1 MAVGSRHAPASSR
14 LTRLRRGERRRAL
27 VDAAA
32 LAGVVALQAALIWH
46 YAAQSFFTQD
56 DFFHMSGADHFGL
69 TFQFLTEAT
78 TGSHFSPGHRFGHWV
93 LQTVA
98 PASWSFS
105 LLIIVAFHSGSVVL
119 MQRIMARLFGAPW
132 WSYAVALWF
141 GLSVVYMSAM
151 GWFAASL
158 LVIPPTFFGLAAIHA
173 WIVWRQTGSR
183 RWLWWSAAAVGLG
196 LLFYLKVLLVP
207 VYIAML
213 RLVLARELLSPRSA
227 VRILI
232 EDRVAWLA
240 YAVPVGL
247 YLLAYFAGG
256 YLDPAAEFRLSYLDD
271 YLREAWL
278 RGFAPTLLGLRY
290 PTDGDE
296 HLGIVLLGQAAV
308 LALVVWTARRGR
320 LARRAWLFFAAAF
333 TLNAVLV
340 LPRVAE
346 WGFGIGLETRYFTEA
361 AYLFPIAA
369 AIALAVPVGML
380 PHDAAGARP
389 SSIARPGGRVLA
401 VAVVLLA
408 IYVVNVTSSYSEQ
421 IRDFFGPDVR
431 AWNERLEDDLD
442 RLAAAAVEP
451 VLVDGIAPHEVVNG
465 WLVPS
470 GVVPGWEQPSNR
482 LSDVIAVL
490 HPEVQFNRR
499 GERMYSV
506 ADDGSLREVRLEPA
520 LASTFREARA
530 SRRAVVSNGRVSS
543 SGEVACVSAAGAP
556 ARIEIHPPRHLRP
569 GPDFYLGLERAP
581 GYLGAIPVFAD
592 RGVGYPARHDRAAEA
607 VRAPGESIVQLGP
620 LPTGV
625 PVLARVRLHVP
636 PGSRACFGDIELG
649 WIAPTGGGARL

>member
-1 MAVGSRHAPASSR
+1 
-14 LTRLRRGERRRAL
+14 
-27 VDAAA
+27 
-32 LAGVVALQAALIWH
+32 
-46 YAAQSFFTQD
+46 
-56 DFFHMSGADHFGL
+56 
-69 TFQFLTEAT
+69 
-78 TGSHFSPGHRFGHWV
+78 
-93 LQTVA
+93 
-98 PASWSFS
+98 
-105 LLIIVAFHSGSVVL
+105 
-119 MQRIMARLFGAPW
+119 MARLFGAPW

-141 GLSVVYMSAM
+141 GLSIVYMKSM

-213 RLVLARELLSPRSA
+213 RLVLARELLSPRRA

-247 YLLAYFAGG
+247 YLLAYFGGG
-256 YLDPAAEFRLSYLDD
+256 YLDPSAEFRLSYLDD
-271 YLREAWL
+271 YLSEAWL
-278 RGFAPTLLGLRY
+278 RGFAPTLLGLGY
-290 PTDGDE
+290 PADGGE
-296 HLGIVLLGQAAV
+296 HLRIVLLGQAAV
-308 LALVVWTARRGR
+308 LALVVWTARRSR
-320 LARRAWLFFAAAF
+320 LARRAWVFFAAAF

-346 WGFGIGLETRYFTEA
+346 WGFGIGREMRYFTEA

-380 PHDAAGARP
+380 PRDAAAARP
-389 SSIARPGGRVLA
+389 SSIARPGSRALA
-401 VAVVLLA
+401 VTVVLLV
-408 IYVVNVTSSYSEQ
+408 IYVVNVTGSYADL
-421 IRDFFGPDVR
+421 IRGFFGPEVR
-431 AWNERLEDDLD
+431 AWNERLGDDLD

-451 VLVDGIAPHEVVNG
+451 VLVDGTTPQSVVEG
-465 WLVPS
+465 WLVPP
-470 GVVPGWEQPSNR
+470 GAVPGWQQPSNR
-482 LSDVIAVL
+482 LSDVVAVL
-490 HPEVQFNRR
+490 HPDVRFNRR

-506 ADDGSLREVRLEPA
+506 AGDGSLREVRLEPA
-520 LASTFREARA
+520 LESTFRDALV

-543 SGEVACVSAAGAP
+543 SGGAACVSAGRAP

-569 GPDFYLGLERAP
+569 GPDFYLALERAP

-592 RGVGYPARHDRAAEA
+592 RGVGYPPQHDRAAEA
-607 VRAPGESIVQLGP
+607 VQVPGESIVQLGP

-636 PGSRACFGDIELG
+636 PGSRACFGDVELG